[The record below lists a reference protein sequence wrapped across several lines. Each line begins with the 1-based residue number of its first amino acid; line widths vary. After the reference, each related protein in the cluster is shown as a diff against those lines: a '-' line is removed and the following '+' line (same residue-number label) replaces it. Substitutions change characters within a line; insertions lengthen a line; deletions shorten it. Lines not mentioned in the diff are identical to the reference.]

1 MGGGGSPRRA
11 PAGVLRGWEWW
22 LPVGRTGDFLGDDN
36 SDGRARALCF
46 RGRPMLTHPVGRV
59 TVAF

>member
-1 MGGGGSPRRA
+1 
-11 PAGVLRGWEWW
+11 VLRGWEWW